1 VDPLEGQVTTSDG
14 DKEGGGLER
23 KGGVQIPLLG
33 DMQADPKTGTLPDG
47 SLEQLGLGATVDPN
61 KLTQCHDV

>member
-1 VDPLEGQVTTSDG
+1 VDPSEGQVTTSDG

-33 DMQADPKTGTLPDG
+33 HMQTDPKTGTLPDG
-47 SLEQLGLGATVDPN
+47 SLEHRP
-61 KLTQCHDV
+61 CES